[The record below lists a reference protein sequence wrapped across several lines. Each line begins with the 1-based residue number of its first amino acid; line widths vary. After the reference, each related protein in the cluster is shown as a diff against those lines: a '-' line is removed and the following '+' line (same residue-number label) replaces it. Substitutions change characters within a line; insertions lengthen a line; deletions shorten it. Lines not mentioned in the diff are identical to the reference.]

1 MNFTK
6 NILLN
11 DYFLRFPSLFIYF
24 ITWHFALKLM
34 LVDNLATGSAGF
46 IGSKFLNA
54 WLDDHDE
61 VGINFDKLTY
71 ASNLKVGSEHQFKI
85 LRR

>member
-1 MNFTK
+1 
-6 NILLN
+6 
-11 DYFLRFPSLFIYF
+11 
-24 ITWHFALKLM
+24 M